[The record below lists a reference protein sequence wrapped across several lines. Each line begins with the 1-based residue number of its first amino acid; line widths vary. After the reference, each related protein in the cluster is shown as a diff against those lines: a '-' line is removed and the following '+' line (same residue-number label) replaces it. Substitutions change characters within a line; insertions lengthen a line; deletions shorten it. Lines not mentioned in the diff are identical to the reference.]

1 VTVSYAVTPL
11 RLGVIEEGHVRFR
24 TQVSHGDDKI
34 ASLTMLISLTKNS
47 DVPLRQQLAEQIV
60 FLITTGQLQ
69 AGEEMPSVRAL
80 ARRVNVHHN
89 TVSEAYQ
96 DLVRR
101 KWLTRR
107 RGSRLTVGTDS
118 GTSSQMPSNLDELI
132 NESIQRAKDM
142 GYSLQALRA
151 SVRERLLAQPPDH
164 ILVVEQER
172 GLRAVI
178 AQEVREKLGWP
189 VESCSWDALLKE
201 PGLAI
206 GAQVFA
212 PKHIV
217 EDIQPLIPLHRP
229 AISITYSRAD
239 EHVEMICKLKRP
251 SIIAVV
257 SISESL
263 LKTARGLFASA
274 IGRKHVFQETLLSL
288 DETMKLEGADLA
300 FCDSLAMSLVS
311 CQRRI
316 RYQLVPSDC
325 LEYLAVAVTPSL

>member
-1 VTVSYAVTPL
+1 
-11 RLGVIEEGHVRFR
+11 
-24 TQVSHGDDKI
+24 
-34 ASLTMLISLTKNS
+34 MLISLTKNS

-60 FLITTGQLQ
+60 FLITTGQLH

-80 ARRVNVHHN
+80 ARHVKVHHN

-101 KWLTRR
+101 DWLTRR
-107 RGSRLTVGTDS
+107 RGSRLTVGTHS
-118 GTSSQMPSNLDELI
+118 GASLQMASNLDELI

-151 SVRERLLAQPPDH
+151 CVRERLLAQPPDH
-164 ILVVEQER
+164 ILVVEQEQ
-172 GLRAVI
+172 GLREI
-178 AQEVREKLGWP
+178 IRQEVREKLGWP
-189 VESCSWDALLKE
+189 VEGCSLEAFLKE

-217 EDIQPLIPLHRP
+217 EDLKPLIHSHRP
-229 AISITYSRAD
+229 TVSITYSRAD
-239 EHVEMICKLKRP
+239 EHVEMIRKLKQP

-263 LKTARGLFASA
+263 LKTARGLFAPA
-274 IGRKHVFQETLLSL
+274 ISRKHVVQEILLSI
-288 DETMKLEGADLA
+288 DERMKLEGVDLA

-311 CQRRI
+311 CRRKI
-316 RYQLVPSDC
+316 HYQLIPSDC
-325 LEYLAVAVTPSL
+325 LEYLAAAVTPAL

>member
-1 VTVSYAVTPL
+1 
-11 RLGVIEEGHVRFR
+11 
-24 TQVSHGDDKI
+24 
-34 ASLTMLISLTKNS
+34 MLISLTKNS

-101 KWLTRR
+101 NWLTRR
-107 RGSRLTVGTDS
+107 RGSRLTVGT
-118 GTSSQMPSNLDELI
+118 GPGMNPQIPSNLDELI
-132 NESIQRAKDM
+132 NESIQRAKEM

-164 ILVVEQER
+164 ILVVEQEL
-172 GLRAVI
+172 GLRELI
-178 AQEVREKLGWP
+178 GQEVREKLGWP
-189 VESCSWDALLKE
+189 VDCCSQEAFLKE

-206 GAQVFA
+206 GAQVLA

-217 EDIQPLIPLHRP
+217 EDVQPLIPLHRP

-239 EHVEMICKLKRP
+239 EHVEMIRQLKRP
-251 SIIAVV
+251 SIVAVV

-274 IGRKHVFQETLLSL
+274 IGRKHVFQETLLSI
-288 DETMKLEGADLA
+288 DDTMKVEGADIV
-300 FCDSLAMSLVS
+300 FCDSLAMSLVTY
-311 CQRRI
+311 QRKI
-316 RYQLVPSDC
+316 RYQLVPSEC
-325 LEYLAVAVTPSL
+325 LEYIAAAVTPSL